1 MNHSPYHN
9 ISCKRPQN
17 KNVKL
22 YIKHDVCFIGS
33 AYESEHERVVQRYEN
48 DISLLK
54 QRIED
59 LQNKTEEEREVIAQ
73 RFEEEKEAMEDEIAR
88 AIRQELEVGLSY
100 ILMGLLF

>member
-1 MNHSPYHN
+1 MSKY
-9 ISCKRPQN
+9 
-17 KNVKL
+17 
-22 YIKHDVCFIGS
+22 VCFIGS

-59 LQNKTEEEREVIAQ
+59 LQNKTDEEREVIAQ

-100 ILMGLLF
+100 ILMGLWF